1 MRETVSHNKWYVC
14 RCPGS
19 SHKYRRI
26 RPTRRRRPQG
36 IATCTSCFSCA
47 DLSCISDSCSGKKPT
62 CAPPARFFLS
72 ARKFATSPS
81 TSFAC
86 SVSVHPF
93 PRTLDRPPG
102 ALPFILNLAA
112 LVFRL
117 FGMYSVASA
126 IVLLGIQCIIA
137 ATGITIHALGRRTLG
152 AQMGFFTAC
161 LPISRSVI
169 FHLGR
174 ASGTRSSTAFFLHLI
189 ELAWRATA
197 RLRNDRPSHCQDDDC
212 ERAASDLR
220 LDRRKYPTSRK
231 VSKEEMKGIHLQ
243 PDRFHGG
250 WNYVIRPHQS
260 RDRQRME
267 IG

>member
-1 MRETVSHNKWYVC
+1 
-14 RCPGS
+14 
-19 SHKYRRI
+19 
-26 RPTRRRRPQG
+26 
-36 IATCTSCFSCA
+36 
-47 DLSCISDSCSGKKPT
+47 
-62 CAPPARFFLS
+62 
-72 ARKFATSPS
+72 
-81 TSFAC
+81 
-86 SVSVHPF
+86 
-93 PRTLDRPPG
+93 
-102 ALPFILNLAA
+102 
-112 LVFRL
+112 
-117 FGMYSVASA
+117 MYSVASA

-260 RDRQRME
+260 RDRQRIE